1 MANIEVERDA
11 PPTPKLPVDESVKV
25 PKQVQE
31 ARERAE
37 SFYTPSPAE
46 QPAPEVAAAPPQP
59 PQPEP
64 QPQTASPKED
74 EQTWKQRYDGMRGKH
89 QQVVGDLQRQLT
101 EMGNELIRLQ
111 SQRPANG
118 QAPPTF
124 LTPEDEQNYGR
135 DLIDFTQRAAQQAIT
150 PKLSALEQENERLRQ
165 MVAQQSHST
174 MTSFLDSQVPGWR
187 QVYAD
192 PRFTQW
198 LNLPDI
204 YSGVLRKQMLTE
216 AANTGNAA
224 RVAAFYRGFIQ
235 EEAATGQIE
244 SAPQQSTAPV
254 RQAAIA
260 LESIATP
267 GRARP
272 AAGTPAPAGNG
283 PVFTRAQVDRFYA
296 DVRRGAY
303 NGREQQKMADEA
315 LIIAAGREGRVR

>member
-1 MANIEVERDA
+1 VERES
-11 PPTPKLPVDESVKV
+11 PTTPKLPIDESVKV

-31 ARERAE
+31 AAERAE
-37 SFYTPSPAE
+37 AFYTPPPE
-46 QPAPEVAAAPPQP
+46 QPAPEAAAAPTPQE

-64 QPQTASPKED
+64 QPQTAPRQEE
-74 EQTWKQRYDGMRGKH
+74 EQTWERRFHGLQGRY
-89 QQVVGDLQRQLT
+89 QQTVGDLQRQLT

-111 SQRPANG
+111 GQRVPANG

-150 PKLSALEQENERLRQ
+150 PKLSALEQENERLRHI
-165 MVAQQSHST
+165 VAQQSHST
-174 MTSFLDSQVPGWR
+174 MTSFLDSQVPAWR

-192 PRFTQW
+192 PRFMQW

-216 AANTGNAA
+216 AANAGNAP
-224 RVAAFYRGFIQ
+224 RVAAFYKGFIQ
-235 EEAATGQIE
+235 DEAATGQIE
-244 SAPQQSTAPV
+244 SAPPPAQPSAPN
-254 RQAAIA
+254 RQAAIT